1 MAVAWFLFAV
11 LVPPLAAGL
20 SSHFLAED
28 DPDPVLI
35 ILANAL
41 MPGSGLAIARR
52 SFLEVTLGVLLAQV
66 SMVISGGPV
75 LGYLVPI
82 AVIGGMWGSIYTP
95 YNPLTAQG
103 LPPSMRNSQSV
114 QEISAP
120 RSTTPL
126 MEQVGGMSRINKEP
140 EESDDQGYSVSIR
153 CTECGAEVSVPVLH
167 RAAQCPFCSSYHL
180 VVGHD
185 DVLHVAIP
193 ENVQSD
199 HELREKL
206 LEYYRYRY
214 YLKLYQRHVAPLERQ
229 ATVAGPQG
237 GLAVQ
242 QDVAMAAEA
251 AERRV
256 SARADAWMEKLRS
269 KFDLQQTQR
278 FLSPYYHSMG
288 TLYQAAFGRDPQS
301 KDKRLSFSTA
311 NLETALAAQDKI
323 DLPEMGKLSYL
334 KALQPV
340 EALPE
345 DSRVLPNELPT
356 EIITEAHTNLKRK
369 KIDRSIESI
378 RVGSVFSEEIRA
390 VVWRPWIV
398 ASVMADGHR
407 ETFLVEGASGSITGS
422 GNFVNEDL
430 FGRLGRPRE
439 DATLRFQPMECPTCG
454 FEFRY
459 EIDAQLHF
467 CSNCYRVF
475 KATPQGKQEIGYDHE
490 EQSKGEELIPFW
502 RFPLHIKTGDGK
514 LLTDFAHFKD
524 GIDGTLD
531 QIGDKAQTGQDFLWI
546 PATRCINPRLTRTA
560 LSALLLHTLR
570 NPPRLRKGRFPLDMK
585 VQPWPVVLNE
595 VEARTFAPLLLA
607 EIFSPR
613 DIARVHV
620 HQVENWIFDATLGSK
635 GHLSYLSVPSDLT
648 ASFRAYLGRSRVAGL
663 PSKD

>member
-1 MAVAWFLFAV
+1 MTVGWFLFAV
-11 LVPPLAAGL
+11 LVPPLAAWL
-20 SSHFLAED
+20 SSYFLAED
-28 DPDPVLI
+28 DPDPILV

-52 SFLEVTLGVLLAQV
+52 SFLEVTLGVLMAQV

-75 LGYLVPI
+75 LGYLLPI
-82 AVIGGMWGSIYTP
+82 AVISGMWGSIYTP
-95 YNPLTAQG
+95 LNPLKAQG
-103 LPPSMRNSQSV
+103 LPPSMMNSSSA
-114 QEISAP
+114 QEISAA

-126 MEQVGGMSRINKEP
+126 MEQVGGMSRLNKNP

-193 ENVQSD
+193 EHVQSD

-214 YLKLYQRHVAPLERQ
+214 YLKLYERHVAPLERQ

-269 KFDLQQTQR
+269 HFEVQQIQR
-278 FLSPYYHSMG
+278 FFSPYYHSMG
-288 TLYQAAFGRDPQS
+288 ALYQATFGRDPQS
-301 KDKRLSFSTA
+301 KDKKLRFALA
-311 NLETALAAQDKI
+311 HLETVLTAQKKI
-323 DLPEMGKLSYL
+323 ELPEMGKLSYL

-345 DSRVLPNELPT
+345 DTRVLPNDIPM
-356 EIITEAHTNLKRK
+356 EIITEAHRNLKRK

-378 RVGSVFSEEIRA
+378 RVGSVFSEEVRA

-398 ASVMADGHR
+398 ASVMAEGR
-407 ETFLVEGASGSITGS
+407 QETFLVEGASGSVTGS

-430 FGRLGRPRE
+430 LSRIDSARE
-439 DATLRFQPMECPTCG
+439 HGTLRFQPMECPTCG
-454 FEFRY
+454 YEFRY

-475 KATPQGKQEIGYDHE
+475 EATPQGKQEISYDHA
-490 EQSKGEELIPFW
+490 EQVKGEELIPFW

-531 QIGDKAQTGQDFLWI
+531 QIGDEARTRQDFLWI

-560 LSALLLHTLR
+560 LSRLLLHTLR
-570 NPPRLRKGRFPLDMK
+570 KPPRMRKGRFPLDMK
-585 VQPWPVVLNE
+585 VQPWPVVLKE
-595 VEARTFAPLLLA
+595 EEARTFAPLLLT

-613 DIARVHV
+613 DIARIHV
-620 HQVENWIFDATLGSK
+620 DQAENWIFNATLESRGQ
-635 GHLSYLSVPSDLT
+635 LSYLSIPSDLT
-648 ASFRAYLGRSRVAGL
+648 ASFRAYLGRSRVAAL
-663 PSKD
+663 PSKE